1 MPIVDII
8 AAIATPTGRGGIG
21 VVRVSG
27 EDLKPLSLAIL
38 GSVPKDRYATLCSFR
53 DGDGLIIDNGIA
65 LFFPGPHSY
74 TGEDVLE
81 LQGHG
86 GPEIMK
92 LLLSRCLAAGA
103 RLAQPGEFTLRA
115 FLNNKMDLAQAEAV
129 SDLIDASS
137 SEAVRYAVRSLQG
150 DFSAA
155 ILKLVSSVINLRMTI
170 EAILDFPEEETGLLY
185 QSGLFTALND
195 IGAQLEC
202 VLTSAKQGN
211 LLREGR
217 RVVLVGRPNVGKSSL
232 INRLA
237 GEEVSIVTEIP
248 GTTRDAIRQEIS
260 LEGVSLQF
268 IDTAGLRETHDPVEK
283 IGIAHTRAAIENADL
298 ALLLIDARSGVTP
311 GDRTILDAFPPGL
324 PVIQVFNKIDILNEY
339 PRISFSSDV
348 QEVYLSAK
356 TGAGIELLRQVMLE
370 VFGWRPSIS
379 GEGLFMARQ
388 RHLQALS
395 EARAHLQA
403 AAAMVGCELQLE
415 LLAEELRLAQHS
427 LSSIT
432 GEFAADAL
440 LGEIFSRFCI
450 GK

>member
-38 GSVPKDRYATLCSFR
+38 GNVPKDRYATLCSFR

-170 EAILDFPEEETGLLY
+170 EAILDFPEEETGLLH

-268 IDTAGLRETHDPVEK
+268 IDTAGLRETHDLVEK

-311 GDRTILDAFPPGL
+311 EDRTILDAFPPGL

-356 TGAGIELLRQVMLE
+356 TGAGIELLRQAMLE

-415 LLAEELRLAQHS
+415 LLAEELRLAQHL

>member
-1 MPIVDII
+1 
-8 AAIATPTGRGGIG
+8 
-21 VVRVSG
+21 
-27 EDLKPLSLAIL
+27 L
-38 GSVPKDRYATLCSFR
+38 
-53 DGDGLIIDNGIA
+53 
-65 LFFPGPHSY
+65 H
-74 TGEDVLE
+74 
-81 LQGHG
+81 
-86 GPEIMK
+86 
-92 LLLSRCLAAGA
+92 
-103 RLAQPGEFTLRA
+103 
-115 FLNNKMDLAQAEAV
+115 
-129 SDLIDASS
+129 
-137 SEAVRYAVRSLQG
+137 
-150 DFSAA
+150 
-155 ILKLVSSVINLRMTI
+155 
-170 EAILDFPEEETGLLY
+170 
-185 QSGLFTALND
+185 QSGLFAALND

-260 LEGVSLQF
+260 LEGVPLQF

-283 IGIAHTRAAIENADL
+283 IGIAHTRVAIENADL
-298 ALLLIDARSGVTP
+298 VLLLIDARSGVTP
-311 GDRTILDAFPPGL
+311 EDRTILDAFPPGL

-339 PRISFSSDV
+339 PRISFSANV

-395 EARAHLQA
+395 EARTHLQA
-403 AAAMVGCELQLE
+403 AAVMVGCELQLE